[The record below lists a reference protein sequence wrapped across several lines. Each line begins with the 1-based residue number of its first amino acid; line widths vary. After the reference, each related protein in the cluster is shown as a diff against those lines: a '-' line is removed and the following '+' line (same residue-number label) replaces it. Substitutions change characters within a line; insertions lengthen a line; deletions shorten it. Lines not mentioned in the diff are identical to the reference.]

1 MYVSPPITG
10 RYSGELRP
18 PRTPRKQPTIP
29 MSITLTGAKH
39 TQMDIAIPYSPRSM
53 QQELHQLIDTNRF
66 TVIVCHRRAGKT
78 VAAINHLLR
87 DAILCP
93 KKNPRYAY
101 LAATFTQAKRI
112 AWDYLKQFAGG
123 IPGVKFNETE
133 LRCDLPNGAR
143 IMLLSAE
150 NPDALRGIYLDG
162 CVMDEVAMMPESVFP
177 MVLRPALADRS
188 EKGNPKAG
196 YCCFLGTPAG
206 HNLFFDYWKTAADTE
221 DWARIM
227 FKASETGILPES
239 ELEAAR
245 VAMSED
251 QYEQEFECS
260 FVANT
265 PGAIFGKELQAIE
278 AAGQVCRVPYDETKR
293 VDTWWDIGMA
303 DATSVVFTQTVGN
316 SSVNVIDYFE
326 MRGEGLPFYARML
339 DQKGYVYGTHNGPHD
354 LEVREMGTGRSRRE
368 IAYDLGIN
376 FRVIAKLPL
385 EDGIHAAKTFIKR
398 CYFDSEATSDLLEK
412 LRLYHR
418 KYDEKNRQFRTS
430 VVHDFTSHAADAFR
444 GLAVGWKPRSELNVP
459 PQQSAEM
466 NYNPLASTSI

>member
-1 MYVSPPITG
+1 MDIKIPY
-10 RYSGELRP
+10 
-18 PRTPRKQPTIP
+18 TPRE
-29 MSITLTGAKH
+29 
-39 TQMDIAIPYSPRSM
+39 M
-53 QQELHQLIDTNRF
+53 QVELHQLIERNRF
-66 TVIVCHRRAGKT
+66 SVIVCHRRAGKT

-87 DAILCP
+87 DAVLCDRP
-93 KKNPRYAY
+93 NPRFAY
-101 LAATFTQAKRI
+101 LGATFTQAKRV
-112 AWDYLKQFAGG
+112 AWDYLKQFAGE

-162 CVMDEVAMMPESVFP
+162 CVMDEVAIMPESVFP
-177 MVLRPALADRS
+177 MVLRPALSDR
-188 EKGNPKAG
+188 EG

-221 DWARIM
+221 DWARVM
-227 FKASETGILPES
+227 YKASETGILPDH

-245 VAMSED
+245 IAMSED

-260 FVANT
+260 FVANL
-265 PGAIFGKELQAIE
+265 PGSIFGKELQAIDE
-278 AAGQVCRVPYDETKR
+278 AGQICHVPYDETKR

-303 DATSVVFTQTVGN
+303 DATAIIFTQNIGRAVH
-316 SSVNVIDYFE
+316 VIDYFE
-326 MRGEGLPFYARML
+326 ERGEGFPYYARIL
-339 DQKGYVYGTHNGPHD
+339 DEKGYVYNTHNGPHD

-376 FRVIAKLPL
+376 FRVVTKLPL
-385 EDGIHAAKTFIKR
+385 EDGIHAAKTFIKK
-398 CYFDSEATSDLLEK
+398 CWFDAENTGDMVEK

-430 VVHDFTSHAADAFR
+430 VVHDSTSHCCDAFR
-444 GLAVGWKPRSELNVP
+444 YLSVGWRDTAHSQVA
-459 PQQSAEM
+459 PQRFAEQ
-466 NYNPLASTSI
+466 NYNPLASNPI

>member
-1 MYVSPPITG
+1 MDIKIPY
-10 RYSGELRP
+10 
-18 PRTPRKQPTIP
+18 TPRE
-29 MSITLTGAKH
+29 
-39 TQMDIAIPYSPRSM
+39 M
-53 QQELHQLIDTNRF
+53 QVELHQLIERNRF
-66 TVIVCHRRAGKT
+66 SVIVCHRRAGKT

-87 DAILCP
+87 DAVLCDRP
-93 KKNPRYAY
+93 NPRFAY
-101 LAATFTQAKRI
+101 LGATFTQAKRV
-112 AWDYLKQFAGG
+112 AWDYLKQFAGE

-177 MVLRPALADRS
+177 MVLRPALSDR
-188 EKGNPKAG
+188 EG

-221 DWARIM
+221 DWARVM
-227 FKASETGILPES
+227 YKASETGILPDH

-245 VAMSED
+245 IAMSED

-260 FVANT
+260 FVANL
-265 PGAIFGKELQAIE
+265 PGSIFGKELQEIDE
-278 AAGQVCRVPYDETKR
+278 AGQICHVPYDETKR

-303 DATSVVFTQTVGN
+303 DATAIIFTQNIGRAVH
-316 SSVNVIDYFE
+316 VIDYFE
-326 MRGEGLPFYARML
+326 HRGEGFPFYARIL
-339 DQKGYVYGTHNGPHD
+339 DEKGYVYNTHNGPHD

-376 FRVIAKLPL
+376 FRVVTKLPL
-385 EDGIHAAKTFIKR
+385 EDGIHAAKTFIKK
-398 CYFDSEATSDLLEK
+398 CWFDAENTGDMVEK

-418 KYDEKNRQFRTS
+418 KYDEKNRQF
-430 VVHDFTSHAADAFR
+430 
-444 GLAVGWKPRSELNVP
+444 
-459 PQQSAEM
+459 
-466 NYNPLASTSI
+466 

>member
-1 MYVSPPITG
+1 MDIKIPY
-10 RYSGELRP
+10 
-18 PRTPRKQPTIP
+18 TPRE
-29 MSITLTGAKH
+29 
-39 TQMDIAIPYSPRSM
+39 M
-53 QQELHQLIDTNRF
+53 QVELHQLIERNRF
-66 TVIVCHRRAGKT
+66 SVIVCHRRAGKT

-87 DAILCP
+87 DAVLCDRP
-93 KKNPRYAY
+93 NPRFAY
-101 LAATFTQAKRI
+101 LGATFTQAKRV
-112 AWDYLKQFAGG
+112 AWDYLKQFAGE

-177 MVLRPALADRS
+177 MVLRPALSDR
-188 EKGNPKAG
+188 EG

-221 DWARIM
+221 DWARVM
-227 FKASETGILPES
+227 YKASETGILPDH

-245 VAMSED
+245 IAMSED

-260 FVANT
+260 FVANL
-265 PGAIFGKELQAIE
+265 PGSIFGKELQEIDE
-278 AAGQVCRVPYDETKR
+278 AGQICHVPYDETKR

-303 DATSVVFTQTVGN
+303 DATAIIFTQNIGRAVH
-316 SSVNVIDYFE
+316 VIDYFE
-326 MRGEGLPFYARML
+326 HRGEGFPFYARIL
-339 DQKGYVYGTHNGPHD
+339 DEKGYVYNTHNGPHD
-354 LEVREMGTGRSRRE
+354 LEVREMGTGRRRRE

-376 FRVIAKLPL
+376 FRVVTKLPL
-385 EDGIHAAKTFIKR
+385 EDGIHAAKTFIKK
-398 CYFDSEATSDLLEK
+398 CWFDREHTDELVEK

-430 VVHDFTSHAADAFR
+430 VVHDHTSHASDAFR
-444 GLAVGWKPRSELNVP
+444 YLAVGWRDTAHSQVA
-459 PQQSAEM
+459 PQRFAEQ
-466 NYNPLASTSI
+466 NYNPLASNPI